1 MRNDEGQEKTLED
14 YLKEDEFNIEIYD
27 ELADDGIWRDVFEP
41 KEFLDFLYTEFA
53 FFEKNIENYLSVKN
67 HFTKLDI
74 KGKQKFYFLAT
85 LNDLIKAFFYTE
97 SLQGVEKKSYEIIG
111 KLFEEAQEEV
121 YPAKNTL

>member
-27 ELADDGIWRDVFEP
+27 ELTDDGIWRDVFEP

-85 LNDLIKAFFYTE
+85 LN
-97 SLQGVEKKSYEIIG
+97 GVEKKSYEIIG